1 MDFVDWSNEVTRRWR
16 LEGEQQDTLS
26 EKRYIRPVEF
36 LPFLPAS
43 FVILWGE
50 FALFFSLSALTL
62 LDLGTDKGLGG
73 WGGLRGQHVF
83 TVCCAPLKHRFKDYH
98 KEKKQRG
105 RMSNNNV
112 NSLNVQKWRMWIVEP
127 HSELI

>member
-62 LDLGTDKGLGG
+62 LDLRTDKGLGV
-73 WGGLRGQHVF
+73 GGGAERTACFYSLL
-83 TVCCAPLKHRFKDYH
+83 CSFKT
-98 KEKKQRG
+98 Q
-105 RMSNNNV
+105 
-112 NSLNVQKWRMWIVEP
+112 I
-127 HSELI
+127 